1 MQPRPRVPVALPET
15 GVMSADSPRDSGRDH
30 LSKAEIRKDAVQ
42 DTVEA
47 TATAVGAVTTIVT
60 GAVREIARTVGGLAT
75 EVFEIRDAARRA
87 AADGSPVDSSES
99 SSEGDPVDPSAT
111 D

>member
-1 MQPRPRVPVALPET
+1 MTPFEP
-15 GVMSADSPRDSGRDH
+15 DRDR
-30 LSKAEIRKDAVQ
+30 LSKAEIRKDALQ

-60 GAVREIARTVGGLAT
+60 AAVRDIARAAGGLAT
-75 EVFEIRDAARRA
+75 EVFEIRESVRRA
-87 AADGSPVDSSES
+87 RAEHAP
-99 SSEGDPVDPSAT
+99 EGAPDRPAGEDR